1 MDRPV
6 APAWIEC
13 VNDTLNGLVVV
24 ALFMAST
31 TEMGLLYQRG
41 NPARPQFRSFSLAC
55 SCGAGRQPPFRAP
68 QRVHRKRREIVSSG
82 VSMSNL

>member
-13 VNDTLNGLVVV
+13 LNDTLNGLVVA
-24 ALFMAST
+24 ALFMAFT

-41 NPARPQFRSFSLAC
+41 NPARPQFRSFSLALNYT
-55 SCGAGRQPPFRAP
+55 APGRHPPLRAP
-68 QRVHRKRREIVSSG
+68 QRIHRIRREIVSIG
-82 VSMSNL
+82 P